1 LDKISNDIYTRI
13 TALAKSGRKLKR
25 PLLIVSISF
34 TTIIL
39 NKKEGLSMMDT
50 SIKPT
55 LFEAKTYQPLLESF
69 GKITDLRCKR
79 GVRYKLQP
87 FLILLFL
94 SKLGGADRPA
104 EIADWVE
111 FRFCQL
117 KSLLNLDWKRS
128 PHEVTW
134 KRIIENAIDAEQVEK
149 VFGEYL
155 LSMSE
160 DEQQLWNLDGK
171 VVRGVTAAETP
182 SQLHLLALH
191 ESQKNLAVEQ
201 TALEAGENEISAGK
215 RLLGRACL
223 QNKIISGDAMF
234 AQQELSRKVVLGGGE
249 YVWKLRA
256 NQGKIYELAKEY
268 FEKKTD
274 RYLGQSYDIDKGHG
288 RIEERK
294 ILTSFRLAGEIE
306 FPFLEQVFRI
316 EKKSIEIKTGKQS
329 EQTIYGI
336 TSLPV
341 EEYGAADLLELT
353 RKHWRVENGLHY
365 RRDVTFKED
374 AVKKKSI
381 NGGQIMAVLNNLAIG
396 VLRKIGWENIAKAR
410 RYYETQI
417 KKGLELI
424 YNPIVV

>member
-1 LDKISNDIYTRI
+1 
-13 TALAKSGRKLKR
+13 
-25 PLLIVSISF
+25 
-34 TTIIL
+34 
-39 NKKEGLSMMDT
+39 MMDI

-69 GKITDLRCKR
+69 DKITDLRCKR

-104 EIADWVE
+104 EIADWVK
-111 FRFCQL
+111 FRFVEL
-117 KSLLNLDWKRS
+117 KSLLDLDWNRS

-134 KRIIENAIDAEQVEK
+134 KRIMENAIDAGEVEK

-160 DEQQLWNLDGK
+160 DEPELWNLDGK
-171 VVRGVTAAETP
+171 VVCGVKVEETDK
-182 SQLHLLALH
+182 QLHLLALQ
-191 ESQKNLAVEQ
+191 ESGKNLTVEQ

-223 QNKIISGDAMF
+223 KNKIISGDAIF
-234 AQQELSRKVVLGGGE
+234 AQKKLSQTVVEKGGE
-249 YVWKLRA
+249 YLWKLRA
-256 NQGKIYELAKEY
+256 NQGKMYELAKEH
-268 FEKKTD
+268 FENRADK
-274 RYLGQSYDIDKGHG
+274 YLGESYDLDKGHG

-294 ILTSFRLAGEIE
+294 IQTSFRIAGEIE
-306 FPFLEQVFRI
+306 FPYLEQVFRI
-316 EKKSIEIKTGKQS
+316 EKKSIEVKTSKQS

-341 EEYGAADLLELT
+341 EEYGAADLLNLT
-353 RKHWRVENGLHY
+353 RKHWGIENGLHY

-374 AVKKKSI
+374 SVKKKSI
-381 NGGQIMAVLNNLAIG
+381 NGGQIMAALNNLAIG
-396 VLRKIGWENIAKAR
+396 VLRKIGWENIAQAR
-410 RYYETQI
+410 RYYEAQI

-424 YNPIVV
+424 NHPIVA